1 MAMGNMKQRE
11 AEFTEYI
18 IFYWLFVQLQP
29 AHIIP
34 DLHYDRKINMSTVT
48 LSCILKSLNHEK
60 YLGMCVF
67 FPTTDAK

>member
-1 MAMGNMKQRE
+1 MAMNNMKQRE

-34 DLHYDRKINMSTVT
+34 DLHYDRKN
-48 LSCILKSLNHEK
+48 
-60 YLGMCVF
+60 
-67 FPTTDAK
+67 